1 MALLSIKKYLYE
13 WWICKT
19 NTILSRLFNKITPTN
34 ATNYYCLNCFKSY
47 RTEIKLKEHKLI
59 CDNHDYCEI
68 IMPGEKHKT
77 LKYLE
82 GSKWLEMEH
91 AIYLHLGCIL
101 SKLSTCAKNPND
113 SYSQTISTHEV
124 SGYSTVGVNK
134 HSDNYQMYYR
144 GEDCMN
150 ELSCELMIIGKEI
163 AKKEKE
169 DEEP

>member
-1 MALLSIKKYLYE
+1 
-13 WWICKT
+13 
-19 NTILSRLFNKITPTN
+19 
-34 ATNYYCLNCFKSY
+34 
-47 RTEIKLKEHKLI
+47 
-59 CDNHDYCEI
+59 
-68 IMPGEKHKT
+68 MPGEKHKT

>member
-68 IMPGEKHKT
+68 ILPGEKHKT

-91 AIYLHLGCIL
+91 AIYLHLGSIL
-101 SKLSTCAKNPND
+101 SKLSTYAKNPND

-124 SGYSTVGVNK
+124 SWYSIVDVNQ
-134 HSDNYQMYYR
+134 HSDNYQIYYR
-144 GEDCMN
+144 GEDCIN
-150 ELSCELMIIGKEI
+150 ELSCELMTLE
-163 AKKEKE
+163 KK
-169 DEEP
+169 